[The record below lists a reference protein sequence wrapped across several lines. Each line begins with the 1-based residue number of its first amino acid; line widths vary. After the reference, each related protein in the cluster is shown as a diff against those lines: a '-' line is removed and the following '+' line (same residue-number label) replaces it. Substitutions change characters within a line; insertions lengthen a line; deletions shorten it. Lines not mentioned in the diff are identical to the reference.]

1 MSSGSLGM
9 KQSRGGLALKEG
21 GGGGSSTSGVSS
33 ISINGGAALTGAI
46 SLLSPMAL
54 AAGNTVRVDNG
65 NVKTLT
71 DAASITGMDVD
82 INQSFRVTVNGARSF
97 AIPTVSILAAP
108 KEGEKVT
115 VTIQKT
121 NAGDTV
127 SWTGGAGGFMFAN
140 PASTF
145 AVTLAQFNAAFAEA
159 LAGCV
164 LKIAWEWDSTL
175 DRWLAVGMGSFYPDA
190 LP

>member
-21 GGGGSSTSGVSS
+21 GGGGSSASGVSS

-97 AIPTVSILAAP
+97 AIPTASLLGTP

-127 SWTGGAGGFMFAN
+127 SWTGGAGGFAFAN
-140 PASTF
+140 AASGF
-145 AVTLAQFNAAFAEA
+145 AVTQSQFDSAFAA
-159 LAGCV
+159 AGAGQV
-164 LKIAWEWDSTL
+164 VKIAWEWDTTL
-175 DRWLAVGMGSFYPDA
+175 NRWLAVGLGAYY
-190 LP
+190 L